1 VSIRPLLL
9 LPALLLTQPMVA
21 GAEKRK
27 DTPGITDVTEANVT
41 EAEVTETKPSVVES
55 TTGIVDRTHSLVSE
69 SFNRFI
75 YQIDDT
81 IGGGEPVE
89 YVPGSTAKLRFDL
102 TKNGNDRSELKGTI
116 KVRAVLPRSE
126 KRLRLLISTE
136 EDLKATDENTQDS
149 GSNTD
154 GLSFALRFI
163 RQARDHGYVNF
174 DLGARWRDNKVQ
186 MFGRINLAFDYRH
199 GKSADNTAG
208 RHKGFHSKFANSLYQ
223 YSSSGFENRLRYD
236 LSRTLDE
243 RDSLVLRGSTDV
255 LWRDDRHGALISE
268 TIGLYADIDEK
279 RALALEL
286 LGSYTT
292 RLNGEDTEHYRGT
305 AVRFRFRHNF
315 RRKWFFYEF
324 WPGVTWNADN
334 GYRMAFQSLIRVETV
349 LGRF

>member
-1 VSIRPLLL
+1 MTVRSLLL
-9 LPALLLTQPMVA
+9 LPALLLCHPVSA
-21 GAEKRK
+21 GAEA
-27 DTPGITDVTEANVT
+27 TATD
-41 EAEVTETKPSVVES
+41 AESIES
-55 TTGIVDRTHSLVSE
+55 TPVASESHTGIVDRTHSLVSE

-81 IGGGEPVE
+81 IGGGEAVE
-89 YVPGSTAKLRFDL
+89 YDPGSTAKLRFDL

-126 KRLRLLISTE
+126 KRLRLLISSE
-136 EDLKATDENTQDS
+136 EDLNASSENAQVS

-163 RQARDHGYVNF
+163 RQARNHGYVNF

-186 MFGRINLAFDYRH
+186 MFGRINLAFDHRH
-199 GKSADNTAG
+199 GTTADNTSG
-208 RHKGFHSKFANSLYQ
+208 RHQGFHSKFANSLYQ

-236 LSRTLDE
+236 LSRALDE
-243 RDSLVLRGSTDV
+243 RDSLVLRGSTEV

-286 LGSYTT
+286 LASYTT
-292 RLNGEDTEHYRGT
+292 RLNGDDTEHYRGT

-324 WPGVTWNADN
+324 WPGVAWNADN
-334 GYRMAFQSLIRVETV
+334 GYRMAFQSLIRVETI